1 MSLMN
6 ALVRRYINKWD
17 KELSDI
23 TLHPKKVQQ
32 RQLDLISSSSLVR
45 KLHPQLK
52 KQSIQSYLQA
62 SDLSRYD
69 DYTQGIEKLMSDES
83 VKCRYYAQSSGTTS
97 GTKKLIPTPEEFVK
111 CNHLRGSWYQIHTLY
126 RHDDEMSI
134 FKQKNLLIGGS
145 LYEHHPRYT
154 IGDVSGIMISR
165 IPPFFRPWYVPSI
178 SEAIH
183 PDWHTKLEITAAKAA
198 TEKKIALL
206 AGSPTW
212 VLSTLREVLALSQKS
227 HLSELWPNLKA
238 YIHGGVDFSP
248 YRSQMDEIT
257 QGTPI
262 RYIEVYNA
270 SEGFFAYQDRPD
282 EEGMLLMLASGIFY
296 EFIEESSYRLG
307 EHNFITI
314 DKVELGVNYIMV
326 ITTLSG
332 LIRYVQGD
340 VVSFVT
346 DKPYR
351 LKVVRR
357 IETYINAFGE
367 DLLLSQVQE
376 ALSTTN
382 IMHEASISQF
392 HVAPYYLSLDVKGRH
407 DWFIEWQRPPFDM
420 QRYTEDLDRAVKAA
434 NPNYAQKR
442 AGDIA
447 LDSLRI
453 HHLPKGLSTRYFLKY
468 GSLSAQS
475 KIQRMRND
483 RLIADR
489 LMQLL
494 AQEA

>member
-270 SEGFFAYQDRPD
+270 SEG
-282 EEGMLLMLASGIFY
+282 
-296 EFIEESSYRLG
+296 
-307 EHNFITI
+307 
-314 DKVELGVNYIMV
+314 
-326 ITTLSG
+326 LSG